1 MPVLSQSY
9 SPEDLEFG
17 PRRKSFDIETSL
29 ATPWHSDSAFVTAWF
44 NAMSLLF
51 PLGEKS
57 FIDSVVH
64 FEDEID
70 DPRLKA
76 EVAAFR
82 AQESTHRVHHQK
94 YNEVLCE
101 LRGYSLTRFEK
112 ALRERIAWAYR
123 ELPARM
129 LLAGTVANEHLTAVM
144 AHDMLT
150 HDDVLE
156 GADPNIAE
164 LWRWHGVEET
174 EHKAVAFDVFLA
186 VGGTVSERRRA
197 LLLNTFFFFKD
208 TIRNLCIQLQY
219 EGKLWSIREWYTGLK
234 YLLIKPGVLRR
245 VFGAW
250 LKFFRQDFHPWLQDN
265 RALIV
270 DWEQEHTA
278 QPD

>member
-29 ATPWHSDSAFVTAWF
+29 ATPWHSDSAFITAWF

-94 YNEVLCE
+94 YNEVPVS
-101 LRGYSLTRFEK
+101 YT
-112 ALRERIAWAYR
+112 
-123 ELPARM
+123 
-129 LLAGTVANEHLTAVM
+129 HLT
-144 AHDMLT
+144 LPT
-150 HDDVLE
+150 
-156 GADPNIAE
+156 N
-164 LWRWHGVEET
+164 
-174 EHKAVAFDVFLA
+174 
-186 VGGTVSERRRA
+186 
-197 LLLNTFFFFKD
+197 
-208 TIRNLCIQLQY
+208 
-219 EGKLWSIREWYTGLK
+219 RE
-234 YLLIKPGVLRR
+234 V
-245 VFGAW
+245 
-250 LKFFRQDFHPWLQDN
+250 
-265 RALIV
+265 
-270 DWEQEHTA
+270 
-278 QPD
+278 